1 MMNGS
6 YTALVTPMT
15 DDDARTIDY
24 DALSRLIDFQV
35 DQGITG
41 VLAMGTTGESPTTD
55 WDEHCRVIAE
65 TNRLVAGR
73 CTVIAGTGSNCT
85 GEAMAHTRHAVEAG
99 VRYILLVE
107 PYYNGPSSIE
117 IRREYMAPVAAE
129 FPEAEIIP
137 YVIPGRSGCQI
148 LPEDV
153 ALMAHGLPNVN
164 AVKEATGNLHNMR
177 RTRELCGDNF
187 AILSGDDP
195 LSLTMITDKSI
206 GCSGCISVWSNVAP
220 GAVSGMVAAALA
232 GDTEE
237 ADRLNSALQPLFDIV
252 TVKTQ
257 EDSPW
262 GLREC
267 KARNPMA
274 VKTLMRL
281 LGMPVGP
288 CRQPLG
294 RMTPKGL
301 QVVIDAASQ
310 VWRASPEIL
319 TPVAETFGVDIEKR
333 LSDPAYRAGLVYED

>member
-1 MMNGS
+1 
-6 YTALVTPMT
+6 
-15 DDDARTIDY
+15 
-24 DALSRLIDFQV
+24 
-35 DQGITG
+35 
-41 VLAMGTTGESPTTD
+41 
-55 WDEHCRVIAE
+55 
-65 TNRLVAGR
+65 
-73 CTVIAGTGSNCT
+73 
-85 GEAMAHTRHAVEAG
+85 
-99 VRYILLVE
+99 
-107 PYYNGPSSIE
+107 
-117 IRREYMAPVAAE
+117 
-129 FPEAEIIP
+129 
-137 YVIPGRSGCQI
+137 
-148 LPEDV
+148 
-153 ALMAHGLPNVN
+153 
-164 AVKEATGNLHNMR
+164 
-177 RTRELCGDNF
+177 
-187 AILSGDDP
+187 
-195 LSLTMITDKSI
+195 
-206 GCSGCISVWSNVAP
+206 
-220 GAVSGMVAAALA
+220 MVAAALA

-319 TPVAETFGVDIEKR
+319 TPVADTFGVDIEKR